1 MAVSLGVAS
10 KVGEDLVH
18 LMKAMSA
25 LKHHVQRLH
34 PDVETSAYPVL
45 FAVSTGPM
53 RVSAIAERVH
63 SDVSTVSRQVS
74 HLVQV
79 GILEKVTDP
88 ADARALNIA
97 LAPDGKQLLED
108 IHDSR
113 GRMFATLM
121 SDWSTQEA
129 QDFDRSLRR
138 LHDHLTL
145 TFSSRCTPDL
155 PDRSVTDT
163 GSPTVISRTST
174 TGKESL

>member
-1 MAVSLGVAS
+1 MTVSLDVAS

-25 LKHHVQRLH
+25 MRHHVARLH

-45 FAVSTGPM
+45 FSVSTGPL
-53 RVSAIAERVH
+53 RVSAIAERIH

-88 ADARALNIA
+88 GDGRAQNIA
-97 LAPDGKQLLED
+97 LAPAGKQLLED
-108 IHDSR
+108 IHESR

-121 SDWSTQEA
+121 SDWTTQDA
-129 QDFDRSLRR
+129 QDFDRALRR
-138 LHDHLTL
+138 LHGDLTR
-145 TFSSRCTPDL
+145 TFTSRNTSPSLDRTAPDAGA
-155 PDRSVTDT
+155 TT
-163 GSPTVISRTST
+163 ITST
-174 TGKESL
+174 IGKESL